1 MNIKNLEAFCRLA
14 ELEHYGKT
22 ADELGIAQPTL
33 SRTIKRLEE
42 ELGVVLFRHHGR
54 NIHLTKIGKI
64 YYDNVQRG
72 LDNIAA
78 GTKTVRDLVDPYS
91 GSIDL
96 GFIFTLGP
104 EIIPQLLQQFRSDF
118 HRQNFNFK
126 FWQGNSPRLIENVKN
141 ETCDFALCSFLKDEP
156 EIEFTH
162 ILDQPLVAIVANSNP
177 LASKKTVSLKELSD
191 FSMILSLDKTYFME
205 KLFEKH
211 QLPLKISCRVEEDQ
225 ALAGLV
231 SINIGVAILPFNNLL
246 QFHDVQ
252 VLQLEEPQFRSVYL
266 AKKKDALLT
275 SAALEFERFLINKEF
290 QEKLLPGRK

>member
-33 SRTIKRLEE
+33 SRTIKRIEE

-64 YYDNVQRG
+64 YYESVQQG
-72 LDNIAA
+72 LEKIAA
-78 GTKTVRDLVDPYS
+78 GTKSVRDLVDPYS

-96 GFIFTLGP
+96 GFIFTLYP
-104 EIIPQLLQQFRSDF
+104 EIIPQLLQQFRSDS
-118 HRQNFNFK
+118 HRRNFKFK

-156 EIEFTH
+156 EIEFIH

-177 LASKKTVSLKELSD
+177 LASKETVSLKELSEY
-191 FSMILSLDKTYFME
+191 SMILSLDKTYYME
-205 KLFEKH
+205 KLFEKQ

-231 SINIGVAILPFNNLL
+231 SIDIGVAILPFNNLL
-246 QFHDVQ
+246 EFHDVK
-252 VLQLEEPQFRSVYL
+252 VLQLEESQSRCVYL

-275 SAALEFERFLINKEF
+275 SAALEFERFLTNKEF
-290 QEKLLPGRK
+290 QEKLLPEPK